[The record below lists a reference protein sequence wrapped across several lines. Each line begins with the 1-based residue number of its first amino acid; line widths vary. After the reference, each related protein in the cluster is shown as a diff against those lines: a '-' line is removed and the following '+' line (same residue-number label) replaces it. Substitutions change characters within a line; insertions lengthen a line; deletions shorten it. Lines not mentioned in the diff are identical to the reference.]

1 MSVFK
6 QRRGK
11 RKVLVRSQK
20 RLRKLVSLNK
30 YIRRKFLLI
39 HSKKVNPNPHK
50 IISPKKI
57 PS

>member
-11 RKVLVRSQK
+11 RKVLVRRQK
-20 RLRKLVSLNK
+20 RLRKFVSLNK
-30 YIRRKFLLI
+30 YIKRRFLI

-50 IISPKKI
+50 IISLKKI